1 MSADILIVDDEK
13 DIRDIVSGLLEDE
26 GYITRTA
33 ANAAGALKAVR
44 ERRPALVILDVW
56 LQGSDLDGLGVLEE
70 VKRID
75 SDIPVILISGHG
87 TIETAVAAIRKGA
100 YDFIEKP
107 FKSDRLLLLVE
118 RALEVTRLK
127 RENVSLRERSSTKL
141 TLIGDSPGIHQVRQI
156 IQKVAVA
163 NSRVLVT
170 GGLGAGKET
179 VARKIHE
186 SSHRADGEFVAVSA
200 SALSPDNVEEEL
212 FGVEDGKG
220 RIVKSG
226 LFERAHMGT
235 LYIDEVSDMPRETQG
250 KLLRM
255 LVASQF
261 HRVGGAEPV
270 SVDIRVISS
279 TSRSLPATISQGE
292 FREDLYHR
300 LNVVPVNVP
309 SLNERREDIPAL
321 VEYFCELISKTSGL
335 APRRFSPEVVAWMQA
350 KDWPGNVRQ
359 LRNFVERILI
369 LAPER
374 DCGAITMDNLPKES
388 ESTGGNDE
396 VGIERLVSMTLREAR
411 IQFERRYLTV
421 QISRFG
427 GNISRTANFIGM
439 ERSALHR
446 KLKTLGVNDPP
457 DKQPKKGDSV

>member
-13 DIRDIVSGLLEDE
+13 DIREIVSGLLEDE

-33 ANAAGALKAVR
+33 AHAAGALKAVR

-75 SDIPVILISGHG
+75 PGIPVILISGHG

-107 FKSDRLLLLVE
+107 FKSDRLLLLVD
-118 RALEVTRLK
+118 RALEVARLK
-127 RENVSLRERSSTKL
+127 RENTSLRERSSTKL
-141 TLIGDSPGIHQVRQI
+141 TLIGDSPGIHHVRQI
-156 IQKVAVA
+156 IQKVAMA
-163 NSRVLVT
+163 NSRVLVE

-186 SSHRADGEFVAVSA
+186 SSHRSDGEFVPISA
-200 SALSPDNVEEEL
+200 SALSPDTVEEEL
-212 FGVEDGKG
+212 FGIEDGQG
-220 RIVKSG
+220 RIVKPG

-261 HRVGGAEPV
+261 FRVGGSDPV

-279 TSRSLPATISQGE
+279 TSRNLPAAISRGD

-300 LNVVPVNVP
+300 LNVVPVKVP

-321 VEYFCELISKTSGL
+321 VDYFTNLITKTSGL

-374 DCGAITMDNLPKES
+374 ESGEITMENLPNENDTS
-388 ESTGGNDE
+388 SLNDE
-396 VGIERLVSMTLREAR
+396 VGIERLVSMTLRDAR
-411 IQFERRYLTV
+411 VQFERRYLTV

-446 KLKTLGVNDPP
+446 KLKTLGVNEPGKP
-457 DKQPKKGDSV
+457 AGNGDDS